1 MRIMFLAAAALALL
15 LSPAGLA
22 ATFDGSQ
29 PIICATFEMLECEPG
44 LRCEQE
50 TADKLDAPQFL
61 QVSVQDKTIAGT
73 RPSGASINAKIEIVR
88 HTEGQMFLQGIDKTR
103 GWSMAINEAKGNMSL
118 AIHDDASSYVI
129 FGACTPR

>member
-1 MRIMFLAAAALALL
+1 MRIMLLAAAALALHV
-15 LSPAGLA
+15 SPGGLA

-29 PIICATFEMLECEPG
+29 AIICATFEILECEPG
-44 LRCEQE
+44 LRCEEE
-50 TADKLDAPQFL
+50 TVDKLDAPQFL
-61 QVSVQDKTIAGT
+61 QISVQDKTITAT
-73 RPSGASINAKIEIVR
+73 RPSGAAVNAKIELVR
-88 HTEGQMFLQGIDKTR
+88 HAEGQMFLQGIEKTR

>member
-29 PIICATFEMLECEPG
+29 PIICATLELLECEPG
-44 LRCEQE
+44 LRCEEE
-50 TADKLDAPQFL
+50 TVDNLDAPRFL
-61 QVSVQDKTIAGT
+61 QISVQDKTIAGT
-73 RPSGASINAKIEIVR
+73 RPSGASINAKMELIR
-88 HTEGQMFLQGIDKTR
+88 HAEGQMFLQGVEKTR
-103 GWSMAINEAKGNMSL
+103 GWSMAINEEKGNMTL